1 MEQILHTT
9 ATLPVEAA
17 NDDMKLCARIRNGD
31 AHAFTPLYERHK
43 QAVYTHCVR
52 FLGEGGA
59 AEDIFHDVMI
69 KCYEQLR
76 DGVEIAN
83 VRAYLMTAA
92 RNRCYNVIRDDKRPV
107 DIDVIGHALPG
118 GDLDPGDVMDIRAAL
133 LALKPLH
140 REALVQYEYL
150 GHRYDEIAEIMGV
163 PVSKVRHYIHQA
175 RESLRS
181 YFGHTSRRRN
191 GS

>member
-1 MEQILHTT
+1 MEHSLQK
-9 ATLPVEAA
+9 AMTLPVEAA
-17 NDDMKLCARIRNGD
+17 NDDMMLCQRIRNGD
-31 AHAFTPLYERHK
+31 EHAFTPLYERHK

-76 DGVEIAN
+76 AGMEIAN

-92 RNRCYNVIRDDKRPV
+92 RNRCYNVIRDDKRPI
-107 DIDVIGHALPG
+107 DIDVIGEALPAEA
-118 GDLDPGDVMDIRAAL
+118 LDPGDVMDIRAAL
-133 LALKPLH
+133 LTLKPHH
-140 REALVQYEYL
+140 REALVQFEYL
-150 GHRYDEIAEIMGV
+150 GHRYDEIAEIMEL
-163 PVSKVRHYIHQA
+163 PVSKVRQYIFKA
-175 RESLRS
+175 REGLRA
-181 YFGHTSRRRN
+181 YFSHTPRRRN